1 MPEQTN
7 IFPIEPEDTDS
18 IEDLFSVE
26 DFSVDSANKPDDT
39 LSTPAADDAIQ
50 AAADSLRDIR
60 DLTLAEFFG
69 VWLKSPV
76 TMGTALWDVLK
87 PDSFGRTRFVSV
99 DVPAELPTSQQ
110 IAARSFIE
118 IIRNRRVSR
127 RLLQVTLWL
136 IGTGIA
142 LMGNLI
148 MSADEVV
155 RRSESIQ
162 LKQGLPFLFAGA
174 VIWLLGE
181 IIGNMPQ
188 ILHWWRE
195 KDFIGKFNLGLRI
208 FPIGLALIG
217 LAVIWSSTDA
227 PTEAVLGIVTPG
239 VQLVL
244 LGALIWFALDTAGYV
259 FGMVIQRNPGLFPTW
274 MHSSVKKRKVVDDG
288 EGQLSPGSYPD
299 LTPWYMKIHPIRLV
313 YALFGSIL
321 STLTWFGTSGNH
333 ISGVTFIIWLL
344 SIAAWSLTFA
354 PNINVLD
361 WVTTGI
367 DSFRRIQWKNYLPV
381 FFVLVVIIGIGW
393 YFRFHN
399 LRDLPREMT
408 DDHVEKILDSGLVR
422 DGMRPIFFANNGG
435 REPLQM
441 YLIALASNLPGLG
454 IDHFTIK
461 VVAALESLITLP
473 FMFWMA
479 YELLEGESQRRRL
492 LVALIATALL
502 ATSYWH
508 VAITRQAL
516 RIALTPLVVC
526 NLLIHL
532 SRALRRNHLADFIKA
547 GLVLGFGLYT
557 YQAVRMLPVVIVV
570 AVGIAVYFA
579 AQHWQARLRYLAHL
593 LVLVLIS
600 FVTFIP
606 MFHYSVQYPEL
617 FWRRTTGRLLGD
629 DVIEETLAD
638 GTIVMREASVQERIQ
653 AFREN
658 VPQLM
663 NNIRNVLL
671 MVNWKGD
678 VAAIS
683 GVPNRPAMDTISA
696 TLLIVGLAAWVA
708 MMIRRRDVVM
718 WMMPLFI
725 FLMLLPS
732 ALSIAFPVENPSH
745 TRTSGSMPVIYLI
758 AALPLALLVEALLD
772 MPRKRLGQLAG
783 FGVGVIVILASYSA
797 NAHTYIDIYP
807 EVYAESFDPYSE
819 PGAYLRGFAISGGS
833 YGNAFMVGYMHW
845 WSHRAIGLAGGLET
859 LWPNGIVAREDIPRI
874 LRDQAAREDAFRF
887 DPQRDFLFFY
897 SPEDEATGDY
907 LRQIFP
913 TGYASLE
920 RTYAQNNDYM
930 VYRVPALGQTEFE
943 NWLSEHFVE

>member
-1 MPEQTN
+1 MPEPTDT
-7 IFPIEPEDTDS
+7 FPTEPEETNPID
-18 IEDLFSVE
+18 DLFSVE
-26 DFSVDSANKPDDT
+26 DFAVEAEDKRDAFPSSNG
-39 LSTPAADDAIQ
+39 ADDAIQ
-50 AAADSLRDIR
+50 MTADSLRDIR

-69 VWLKSPV
+69 AWLKAPV
-76 TMGTALWDVLK
+76 QMGTALWEVMK
-87 PDSFGRTRFVSV
+87 PDSFGRVRFVSIE
-99 DVPAELPTSQQ
+99 APTPTSSQQ
-110 IAARSFIE
+110 IATRSFIE
-118 IIRNRRVSR
+118 LLRNQRVSR
-127 RLLQVTLWL
+127 RLLQVMLWL
-136 IGTGIA
+136 IGAGIA
-142 LMGNLI
+142 FLGNLV
-148 MSADEVV
+148 MSADEIV

-162 LKQGLPFLFAGA
+162 LRQGLPFLFAGA
-174 VIWLLGE
+174 LVWLLGE
-181 IIGNMPQ
+181 VIGNTQQ
-188 ILHWWRE
+188 ILAWWRS

-217 LAVIWSSTDA
+217 LAVIWGSTGA
-227 PTEAVLGIVTPG
+227 PMESVLGIVTPG

-244 LGALIWFALDTAGYV
+244 AGALIWFLLDVTGYV
-259 FGMVIQRNPGLFPTW
+259 LGIVVQGNPGLFPIW
-274 MHSSVKKRKVVDDG
+274 MHTSIEKHKVSDNGDTSS
-288 EGQLSPGSYPD
+288 SPYRD
-299 LTPWYMKIHPIRLV
+299 LTPWYMRIHPIRLV
-313 YALFGSIL
+313 YALCGSIL
-321 STLTWFGTSGNH
+321 STVTWLGTSGNH
-333 ISGVTFIIWLL
+333 IGGATFIIWLL
-344 SIAAWSLTFA
+344 SVAAWSLTFA

-361 WVTTGI
+361 WLTDWI
-367 DSFRRIQWKNYLPV
+367 DNIRRIQLRRYLPV
-381 FFVLVVIIGIGW
+381 ILVLVLTVGVGW

-399 LRDLPREMT
+399 LHDLPREMT

-441 YLIALASNLPGLG
+441 YLIALASYLPGLG

-461 VVAALESLITLP
+461 MVAATESLITLP

-479 YELLEGESQRRRL
+479 YELLEGEPQRRRL

-532 SRALRRNHLADFIKA
+532 SRALRRNHLADFIKT

-557 YQAVRMLPVVIVV
+557 YQAVRMIPVVIVV

-579 AQHWQARLRYLAHL
+579 AYHWKDKMRYIAHL

-600 FVTFIP
+600 FVAFIP
-606 MFHYSVQYPEL
+606 MFHYSVEYPEL

-638 GTIVMREASVQERIQ
+638 GTIVMREASVQERID

-671 MVNWKGD
+671 MFNWKGD

-696 TLLIVGLAAWVA
+696 TLLIVGFAAWVA
-708 MMIRRRDVVM
+708 MMIRRRDVTM
-718 WMMPLFI
+718 WVIPVFI
-725 FLMLLPS
+725 FIMLLPS

-745 TRTSGSMPVIYLI
+745 TRTSGAMPGIYLI
-758 AALPLALLVEALLD
+758 AALPLALVAESLLD
-772 MPRKRLGQLAG
+772 MPRKRLGQIAG
-783 FGVGVIVILASYSA
+783 IGFCTLVIFGSYSA
-797 NAHTYIDIYP
+797 NAHTYFDIYP
-807 EVYAESFDPYSE
+807 EVYAESFDPYTE
-819 PGAYLRGFAISGGS
+819 PASYLRGFALSGGS
-833 YGNAFMVGYMHW
+833 FGNAFMIGYPHW
-845 WSHRAIGLAGGLET
+845 WSHRAIGLAAGLET
-859 LWPNGIVAREDIPRI
+859 LWPNGIVAREDIPRT
-874 LRDQAAREDAFRF
+874 LRDHATWTDQFTF
-887 DPQRDFLFFY
+887 DPRRDILFFY

-920 RTYAQNNDYM
+920 RTYAPNNDYM
-930 VYRVPALGQTEFE
+930 VYRVPALGQTGFDS
-943 NWLSEHFVE
+943 WLIQNFVE